1 MAKSESIRKVQT
13 IIANAPLAEIRDT
26 AKTINE
32 FIPPPVNLV
41 INIIILIIDLLSKL
55 QPVASSA
62 VGKAADITSN
72 LETTSQDRAREVFD
86 AMFEIA
92 MADGE
97 ITDEEKEFLRPRAI
111 AAGIEEDT
119 FELMVINKINYKK
132 SLPENN

>member
-1 MAKSESIRKVQT
+1 MAKSESIRKVQS
-13 IIANAPLAEIRDT
+13 IIADAPLAEIRDT

-62 VGKAADITSN
+62 MEKAADITAN
-72 LETTSQDRAREVFD
+72 IETTSQENARKLFD

-92 MADGE
+92 MADGV

-111 AAGIEEDT
+111 AAGIEEDV
-119 FELMVINKINYKK
+119 FELMIINKTNYK
-132 SLPENN
+132 

>member
-1 MAKSESIRKVQT
+1 MAKSESIRKVQS
-13 IIANAPLAEIRDT
+13 IIADAPLAEIRDT

-62 VGKAADITSN
+62 MEKAADITAN
-72 LETTSQDRAREVFD
+72 LESTSQENARKVFD

-92 MADGE
+92 MADGV
-97 ITDEEKEFLRPRAI
+97 ITAEEKEFLRPRAI
-111 AAGIEEDT
+111 AAGIEEDV
-119 FELMVINKINYKK
+119 FELMIINKTNYK
-132 SLPENN
+132 

>member
-1 MAKSESIRKVQT
+1 MAKSESIRKVQS
-13 IIANAPLAEIRDT
+13 IIADAPLAEIRDT
-26 AKTINE
+26 AKTIYE

-62 VGKAADITSN
+62 MEKAADITAN
-72 LETTSQDRAREVFD
+72 IETTSQEKARKLFD

-92 MADGE
+92 MADGV

-111 AAGIEEDT
+111 AAGIEEDV
-119 FELMVINKINYKK
+119 FELMIINKTNYK
-132 SLPENN
+132 